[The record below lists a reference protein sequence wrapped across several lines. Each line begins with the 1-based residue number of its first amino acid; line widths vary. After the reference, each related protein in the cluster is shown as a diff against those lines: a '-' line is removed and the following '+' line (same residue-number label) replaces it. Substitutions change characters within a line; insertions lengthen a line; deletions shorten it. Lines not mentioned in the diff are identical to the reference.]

1 MKGRDFGCVLRTFAD
16 VLDVAGAP
24 VARDQIVRFAAVF
37 HAHPTSRVA
46 DLARRVSALGM
57 AGSVGS
63 PSLGD
68 VPCLLAALKSFLD
81 KTAKRNVLTD
91 ADAIEKLLRDRAS
104 MEIEAIVRIT
114 TPAASPRRPTT
125 RR

>member
-1 MKGRDFGCVLRTFAD
+1 MKCRDFGRVLKTFAD

-24 VARDQIVRFAAVF
+24 AARDQIVTFAAVF
-37 HAHPTSRVA
+37 DAHPTSRVS

-68 VPCLLAALKSFLD
+68 VACLLAALKSFLD
-81 KTAKRNVLTD
+81 KTAKSTVLRNL
-91 ADAIEKLLRDRAS
+91 K
-104 MEIEAIVRIT
+104 
-114 TPAASPRRPTT
+114 PP
-125 RR
+125 